1 MRFQC
6 NAYLFHFINC
16 SLKEKTSFENTKREI
31 VFTLLNLSD
40 SNVQSEAVAS
50 ERDYSAARILKQ
62 CRIEETK

>member
-6 NAYLFHFINC
+6 NTYLFHFINC
-16 SLKEKTSFENTKREI
+16 SLKEKTSFENTRRGI

-50 ERDYSAARILKQ
+50 ERDYSVARILKQ